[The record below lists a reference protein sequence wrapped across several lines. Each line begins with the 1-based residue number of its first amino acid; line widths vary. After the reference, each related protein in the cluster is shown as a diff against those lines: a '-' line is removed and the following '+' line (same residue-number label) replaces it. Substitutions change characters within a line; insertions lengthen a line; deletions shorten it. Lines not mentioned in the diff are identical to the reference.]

1 MVPYCKMTQLSVQNL
16 PGVKKDFVTVK
27 GVSTPLGGVKTRYLS
42 LGKGPVVLLVHGW
55 MGSSIDFPTLFPYLA
70 KNFRVISF
78 DLPGFGESGRLPSYR
93 MDNYADFIRDFAEIL
108 DIKDFSL
115 VGNCF
120 GATIALDFVI
130 RHPGLAKKL
139 VLFTPIYAK
148 DVLRGKFVTVA
159 KLLRFRYFRAALAR
173 FFKSEHLM
181 RWAVSKIIKHAR
193 GQYKEDAITKKRQ
206 VYLPAAAQSA
216 NDLLK
221 IDLRAGMRQIKIPVL
236 VVYFENDKILV
247 PTAVTE
253 IKEYLPQVEF
263 IEAFGKGHFADPD
276 LMLPEYRKI
285 LEFLKRS

>member
-1 MVPYCKMTQLSVQNL
+1 MVPYGKMTQLSVQQL
-16 PGVKKDFVTVK
+16 PGVKKGFLSVK
-27 GVSTPLGGVKTRYLS
+27 GVRTRYLDY
-42 LGKGPVVLLVHGW
+42 GRGPAVLLVHGW

-70 KNFRVISF
+70 KSFRVVSF
-78 DLPGFGESGRLPSYR
+78 DLPGFGESGRLASYR
-93 MDNYADFIRDFAEIL
+93 IDDYADFIEEFAGTLGLKE
-108 DIKDFSL
+108 FYL

-148 DVLRGKFVTVA
+148 DILRGKFVTVA
-159 KLLRFRYFRAALAR
+159 RLMRFRYFRTALGR

-221 IDLRAGMRQIKIPVL
+221 IDLRRGMKGIKVPTA
-236 VVYFENDKILV
+236 VVYFENDKILA
-247 PTAVTE
+247 PAAMTE
-253 IKEYLPQVEF
+253 IKKYLPQTVF
-263 IEAFGKGHFADPD
+263 VRAAGKGHFADPD
-276 LMLPEYRKI
+276 LMLPEYEKI
-285 LEFLKRS
+285 VNFLKRK